1 MGNLIS
7 RKKNII
13 KLDNIY
19 LSIEE
24 LNNKEQELNNKE
36 QERIINL
43 SKSQLK
49 NNEYTKN
56 EILINLNSYVQLY
69 DLKSINKFLLLKEY
83 ILELENS

>member
-7 RKKNII
+7 RKKHII
-13 KLDNIY
+13 QSTKNHLLIDDLID
-19 LSIEE
+19 E
-24 LNNKEQELNNKE
+24 LNKKE

-56 EILINLNSYVQLY
+56 DIITNLHNYVQLY
-69 DLKSINKFLLLKEY
+69 NLKSINKFLLLKEF

>member
-7 RKKNII
+7 RKKRII
-13 KLDNIY
+13 NSNEIHLLIDEI
-19 LSIEE
+19 
-24 LNNKEQELNNKE
+24 NKKD
-36 QERIINL
+36 QERIIKL

-69 DLKSINKFLLLKEY
+69 DLKSRNKFLLLKEY
-83 ILELENS
+83 ILELENT

>member
-19 LSIEE
+19 LSIE
-24 LNNKEQELNNKE
+24 ELNNKE

>member
-7 RKKNII
+7 IKKRII
-13 KLDNIY
+13 KSDEIHLLIDEI
-19 LSIEE
+19 
-24 LNNKEQELNNKE
+24 NKKE

-49 NNEYTKN
+49 NNKYTKN
-56 EILINLNSYVQLY
+56 EILINLHSYVQLY
-69 DLKSINKFLLLKEY
+69 DLKSRNKFLLLKEY

>member
-7 RKKNII
+7 RKKHIIQSNNIHLLI
-13 KLDNIY
+13 D
-19 LSIEE
+19 
-24 LNNKEQELNNKE
+24 QLNNKE

-49 NNEYTKN
+49 NNEYTKDD
-56 EILINLNSYVQLY
+56 ILINLHGYVQLY
-69 DLKSINKFLLLKEY
+69 DLKSRNKFLLLKEY

>member
-7 RKKNII
+7 RKKHII
-13 KLDNIY
+13 QSTKNHLLINDLID
-19 LSIEE
+19 
-24 LNNKEQELNNKE
+24 ELNNKE

-49 NNEYTKN
+49 NNEYTKDD
-56 EILINLNSYVQLY
+56 ILINLHNYIKLY
-69 DLKSINKFLLLKEY
+69 DLKSRNKFLLLKEY